1 MIETLLFAGGALAL
15 LLLLLWLALKPVSP
29 PTPAA
34 EAKLQIEDLFP
45 LHCRHFPQVRQALS
59 SADLAY
65 LKGRASQRILRQVR
79 AERREVTRKFLA
91 GLKEDFLR
99 LDRLARTV
107 AALSPEVSRAQEAER
122 FWLGLRFRILYGFV
136 RLRLEVG
143 SVPVPQLGRLT
154 DLVGSLATQIETA
167 MAALG
172 EASLAD
178 LRSSLSA

>member
-1 MIETLLFAGGALAL
+1 M
-15 LLLLLWLALKPVSP
+15 
-29 PTPAA
+29 
-34 EAKLQIEDLFP
+34 
-45 LHCRHFPQVRQALS
+45 
-59 SADLAY
+59 
-65 LKGRASQRILRQVR
+65 
-79 AERREVTRKFLA
+79 
-91 GLKEDFLR
+91 
-99 LDRLARTV
+99 
-107 AALSPEVSRAQEAER
+107 
-122 FWLGLRFRILYGFV
+122 